1 MRTFVNTANFV
12 GKKRKKKTLWRSNML
27 WHLTEAEGRSGMINC
42 LEKTKEV
49 SFDMPHSN
57 CLLKGKMFGAKNRTG
72 GTVLRPFWPDS
83 SRIAWKQSLA
93 VTLGLF
99 SVTCR
104 KNKCKLKQCKW
115 ESVLSSWKRN
125 NHILTMPSR
134 GRLSLIAPQHP
145 RKPMTITNAPA
156 AIKILAGREYPLLPR
171 NASNC
176 PGSISVHI
184 PIPKMA
190 APASWKK
197 DYKLE
202 FWVYLSCH
210 VCLHWFCR
218 TSHRCTNILLSSQE
232 N

>member
-1 MRTFVNTANFV
+1 
-12 GKKRKKKTLWRSNML
+12 
-27 WHLTEAEGRSGMINC
+27 
-42 LEKTKEV
+42 
-49 SFDMPHSN
+49 
-57 CLLKGKMFGAKNRTG
+57 
-72 GTVLRPFWPDS
+72 
-83 SRIAWKQSLA
+83 
-93 VTLGLF
+93 
-99 SVTCR
+99 
-104 KNKCKLKQCKW
+104 
-115 ESVLSSWKRN
+115 
-125 NHILTMPSR
+125 MPSR

-210 VCLHWFCR
+210 VCLHWFCPHVSTLHQHFIVISR
-218 TSHRCTNILLSSQE
+218 KLRHVSLIPQKQGGGGGGWSHFLSFKYCTKYNNFEWWLESLIVTWPIKATFSTKIFLAIWHHF
-232 N
+232 